1 MEGRA
6 SGEDGKR
13 LEALVATIEKLLLP
27 MGFDVKTNT
36 RVYNDGGVQ
45 LGEFDV
51 EIRGRLGS
59 TEIAWLIECR
69 NRPSEGPARGAWIE
83 QLVGRRS
90 RFNFDKVTAVST
102 TGFAEGAIEYANRAG
117 IDLRE
122 VNEIAPEVANW
133 LAMRHLQS
141 VERRLRLD
149 KATIRISET
158 ESTER
163 LEAATGAIT
172 AKRLDEAVIRSTQTG
187 EVVSLVKAFDLVIS
201 ENPSV
206 LSGVLPNQPGKSVEL
221 RVHYPSDE
229 SHFVVDTAI
238 GSIRIIEIDFAG
250 EVSIVQV
257 DVPLSQAA
265 EYRQIGREEA
275 ISQSAA
281 FVFPVRDVK
290 ISLEMHRLMDSGET
304 HLAVRPLGVAVPK
317 SGPAK

>member
-1 MEGRA
+1 MKGRA

-27 MGFDVKTNT
+27 LGFDVKTNT
-36 RVYNDGGVQ
+36 RVYNDAGVQ
-45 LGEFDV
+45 LGEFDI

-69 NRPSEGPARGAWIE
+69 NRPSEGPAPGAWIE

-102 TGFAEGAIEYANRAG
+102 TGFAEGAIEYGNRAG
-117 IDLRE
+117 IEIRE
-122 VNEIAPEVANW
+122 VNEIAPEVAGW
-133 LAMRHLQS
+133 LATRQMQS

-158 ESTER
+158 ESMER
-163 LEAATGAIT
+163 LKAAAEAIT
-172 AKRLDEAVIRSTQTG
+172 ARRLDEAVLRSTQTG
-187 EVVSLVKAFDLVIS
+187 DVISLVTAFDLVIS
-201 ENPSV
+201 ENPGV
-206 LSGVLPNQPGKSVEL
+206 LEGVLPNQPGKSVEL
-221 RVHYPSDE
+221 KVHYPSDD
-229 SHFVVDTAI
+229 SHFVLDTAI
-238 GSIRIIEIDFAG
+238 GSIRIAGIDFGG

-281 FVFPVRDVK
+281 FVFPIGDAK
-290 ISLEMHRLMDSGET
+290 ISFEMHRLMDSGET
-304 HLAVRPLGVAVPK
+304 HLAVRRADVPK
-317 SGPAK
+317 PEPPK